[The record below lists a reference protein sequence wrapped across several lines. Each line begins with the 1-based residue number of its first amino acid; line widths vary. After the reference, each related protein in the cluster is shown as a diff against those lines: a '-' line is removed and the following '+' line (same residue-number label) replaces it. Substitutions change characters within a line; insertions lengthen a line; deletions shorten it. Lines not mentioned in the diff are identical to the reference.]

1 MPAGPYWLGADIGEA
16 VSVGEIA
23 PAPAPFRPFGAG
35 IMFSWLW
42 SVLSTLV
49 GSIDCFR
56 VDPLLVFCTR
66 KLVLGAL
73 LPVGDGDL
81 VSESSVVES
90 PFVAPAICVAGV
102 EGPQL
107 HFCFLGMAAVTC
119 PHEQG
124 FEGG

>member
-16 VSVGEIA
+16 VSVGEMA

-35 IMFSWLW
+35 ITLSWLL
-42 SVLSTLV
+42 SVRSTLV

-66 KLVLGAL
+66 KLVLEAL
-73 LPVGDGDL
+73 PPVGDGDL
-81 VSESSVVES
+81 VPESSAES
-90 PFVAPAICVAGV
+90 PFVAPAVSVAGV

-107 HFCFLGMAAVTC
+107 HFCFLGIAAVTC